1 MSDGFML
8 SGVHVTTTFRLEGM
22 EPTALEALLDEV
34 VDALAD
40 AGVPNPAVG
49 SSLTSGRFEI
59 EASVVL
65 PEMVDPSDPKAVAD
79 VMDSVAA
86 LVATIQR
93 HVNAVAGNTG
103 LAPDWIGFAGRRVEE
118 LAAV

>member
-8 SGVHVTTTFRLEGM
+8 SGVHVTTTFRLGGV
-22 EPTALEALLDEV
+22 EPDALEAFLDEV

-49 SSLTSGRFEI
+49 SALTSGQFEI

-65 PEMVDPSDPKAVAD
+65 SEMVDPSDPKAVAD
-79 VMDSVAA
+79 VMESVAG
-86 LVATIQR
+86 LVTTIQH
-93 HVNAVAGNTG
+93 HVNGVAGSTG